1 MQVPVVPNSGSAA
14 AVKPAETPAIA
25 PPRQVVASPLG
36 LGFGLASIRLDGPR
50 ERTTDQPVGIITGTV
65 GGGPAARLVVYV
77 NGEPIGVDPKQPV
90 FELSVPLNP
99 GSNRVRAVAIG
110 PAGVESED
118 LIRIDYATPPAVVSG
133 AVVLASPADGLTL
146 GAEDPPVVVV
156 EGEITDPAADNVWI
170 VANDRRV
177 QVRVRDGR
185 FRQVLVVSDPLV
197 RLWAEVTP
205 TGGQPQRSR
214 TITVQRAA
222 SAASAGVLVVQWP
235 RAEEGFDVEVSATW
249 RAQADR
255 LDAPAQT
262 VTLPSVSKGANGTPP
277 DVFYLRGMK
286 PGVYTLA
293 VRSRGPVPP
302 GDIQSTFYLS
312 DRTGL
317 TARPLGSTRFNGGR
331 VVLAKV
337 LLPYGVVWGQDE
349 WFTGVSESVDT
360 VTKFRVPEGISWI
373 ERKGDLP

>member
-1 MQVPVVPNSGSAA
+1 M
-14 AVKPAETPAIA
+14 ETPAVA
-25 PPRQVVASPLG
+25 PAKPAIASPLG
-36 LGFGLASIRLDGPR
+36 LGLGRASIRLDGPK
-50 ERTTDQPVGIITGTV
+50 ERTTDQSVEIVTGSV

-77 NGEPIGVDPKQPV
+77 NGEPITVNPKQRV

-99 GSNRVRAVAIG
+99 GGNSVRAVAIG

-118 LIRIDYATPPAVVSG
+118 LIRIDYATSPAEVSG
-133 AVVLASPADGLTL
+133 AVVLASPTDGLTL
-146 GAEDPPVVVV
+146 GPEDPPVVVI
-156 EGEITDPAADNVWI
+156 EGQVTDPTADKVWI

-177 QVRVRDGR
+177 EVDVRDGR

-197 RLWAEVTP
+197 RLWAETTP
-205 TGGQPQRSR
+205 SGGQSRRSR
-214 TITVQRAA
+214 TITVQRSA

-235 RAEEGFDVEVSATW
+235 RAGEGFEVEVSATW

-262 VTLPSVSKGANGTPP
+262 VTLPSVAKGTNGTPP

-302 GDIQSTFYLS
+302 GDIQSTFFLS

-317 TARPLGSTRFNGGR
+317 IARPLGPTRLNGTGR

-337 LLPYGVVWGQDE
+337 LLPWGVLWGQDD
-349 WFTGVSESVDT
+349 WFSGVSESVDT

-373 ERKGDLP
+373 ERKADLR